1 MTSSCSSLP
10 TSQPEVAAIR
20 RVLAVALCLSHP
32 CSSARFKGSCAF
44 FKRIEER
51 IGLNGLSIL
60 VGAHCF
66 EFDVHKLPASPPLA
80 GQLSYLR

>member
-1 MTSSCSSLP
+1 M
-10 TSQPEVAAIR
+10 VAIR

-51 IGLNGLSIL
+51 IGLNL